1 MATTDTA
8 NFYYNFSI
16 TDPYEKRN
24 ENFHINKSLPATYV
38 FCCFHPWPTGNAL
51 VFVIL
56 SFYMKLKTLT
66 ETDNT
71 FAECG
76 YS

>member
-1 MATTDTA
+1 M
-8 NFYYNFSI
+8 
-16 TDPYEKRN
+16 KR
-24 ENFHINKSLPATYV
+24 EMRIFIIIRGFLPHMYFVV
-38 FCCFHPWPTGNAL
+38 FILGQAENAL